1 MDGSK
6 FLMFMHW
13 VKFLKLR
20 VEMRPNLEAFKIK
33 SDIYIGLISNPE
45 VS

>member
-13 VKFLKLR
+13 VKSLELR
-20 VEMRPNLEAFKIK
+20 VEMRPNLEAFIKMK
-33 SDIYIGLISNPE
+33 SDLYIFKDSD
-45 VS
+45 